1 MVAIRLRRF
10 QVVPLILIPPRNSHP
25 YLLGA
30 MTFVNRWP
38 LTLRAPIVQEFTL
51 LLLPRKNKVRGK
63 KRFPTANCSFARSR
77 AATLYARRIVLPRFT
92 SLNGRVIVVVVKR
105 KILYQVLFPAACV
118 RFSIKTIVNETL
130 SSVKSDNST
139 RLDLVSV
146 AVRISYFNRIT
157 SSRDEA
163 YIDSHNVYPS
173 KNIERV
179 LYPLRRRSGI
189 EESETTKNPPPVSPR
204 CPLS

>member
-1 MVAIRLRRF
+1 MVAVRLRRF
-10 QVVPLILIPPRNSHP
+10 QVVPLILISPRNSHP

-38 LTLRAPIVQEFTL
+38 LTLRSPIVQEFTL

-77 AATLYARRIVLPRFT
+77 AATLYARRIILPRFT

-105 KILYQVLFPAACV
+105 KILYRVLLPAACV

-130 SSVKSDNST
+130 SSVKYPIIQLDWISSVSPREFLTST
-139 RLDLVSV
+139 ESPLRE
-146 AVRISYFNRIT
+146 T
-157 SSRDEA
+157 EA
-163 YIDSHNVYPS
+163 YI
-173 KNIERV
+173 KIATTCI
-179 LYPLRRRSGI
+179 LRKTSNEFCIHSAEYR
-189 EESETTKNPPPVSPR
+189 ESETTKNPPPVSPR